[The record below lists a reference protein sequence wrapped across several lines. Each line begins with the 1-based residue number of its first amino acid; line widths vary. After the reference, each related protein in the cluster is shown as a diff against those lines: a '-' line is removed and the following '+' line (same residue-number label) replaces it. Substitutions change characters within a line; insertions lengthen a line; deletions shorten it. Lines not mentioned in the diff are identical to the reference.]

1 MQMNKP
7 QSQSTTSLHSS
18 GAHHDESKRI
28 DRLFLRFAIMYG
40 HVWRTLYKNESFLD
54 TSKEEWQDG
63 LQKFDNQDIKEAIML
78 CREQC
83 NYPPTLP
90 QFIDFC
96 RSSQNRHIPYQRL
109 VIDQMPAPSAAGT
122 AALAQIKKI
131 LNMKQ

>member
-1 MQMNKP
+1 
-7 QSQSTTSLHSS
+7 
-18 GAHHDESKRI
+18 
-28 DRLFLRFAIMYG
+28 MYG

-63 LQKFDNQDIKEAIML
+63 LQKFDNQSIKEAIMS

-96 RSSQNRHIPYQRL
+96 RASKNRHTSYQPMVAEPR
-109 VIDQMPAPSAAGT
+109 SAADT
-122 AALAQIKKI
+122 EADIAALAQIKKI
-131 LNMKQ
+131 L